1 MKLFTLNIF
10 AILVLATSCNST
22 KKENTTSSDDIKTE
36 VVITDNETPFK
47 DTKWKLVTFMGND
60 VSDKNAFIT
69 FSSKDNKVYGNASC
83 NSFNGSYKLGDGF
96 RVSLSKIATTLMACP
111 DMSTETAFLEI
122 LEKVDNYSLNGTK
135 MTLNKAR
142 MAPYAVFEAD
152 K

>member
-1 MKLFTLNIF
+1 MFV
-10 AILVLATSCNST
+10 ILVLATSCNST
-22 KKENTTSSDDIKTE
+22 KKESITNSEDTNTE
-36 VVITDNETPFK
+36 VEITKNETSFK
-47 DTKWKLVTFMGND
+47 DTKWKLVTFMGKD

-69 FSSKDNKVYGNASC
+69 FSSRDNKVYGNASC

-122 LEKVDNYSLNGTK
+122 LEKVDNYALNGTT

-142 MAPYAVFEAD
+142 MAPYAVFEAV

>member
-1 MKLFTLNIF
+1 MKLFTLNMF
-10 AILVLATSCNST
+10 VILVLATSCNST
-22 KKENTTSSDDIKTE
+22 KKESITNSEDTNTE
-36 VVITDNETPFK
+36 VEITKNETSFK
-47 DTKWKLVTFMGND
+47 DTKWKLVTFMGKD

-69 FSSKDNKVYGNASC
+69 FSSRDNKVYGNASC

-122 LEKVDNYSLNGTK
+122 LEKVDNYALNGTT

-142 MAPYAVFEAD
+142 MAPYAVFEAV